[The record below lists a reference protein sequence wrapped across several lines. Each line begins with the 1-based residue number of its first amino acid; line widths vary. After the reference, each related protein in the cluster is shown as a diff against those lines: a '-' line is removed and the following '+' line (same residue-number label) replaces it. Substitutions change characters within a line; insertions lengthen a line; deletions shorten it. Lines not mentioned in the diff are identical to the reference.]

1 MYEQTK
7 INLNVNKVHH
17 FFSGSSNRLHVAVHQ
32 LGNRSKTT
40 LKYGENIKVACVA
53 QLSVSLM
60 FVSHFLFSVIFYC
73 TDPQKHSLFVFMI
86 KKQNVVDGDIIYTS
100 VF

>member
-1 MYEQTK
+1 M
-7 INLNVNKVHH
+7 NKQKLTLMLIR
-17 FFSGSSNRLHVAVHQ
+17 FTIFSGSSNRLHVAVHQ

-40 LKYGENIKVACVA
+40 LKYGENIKVARVA
-53 QLSVSLM
+53 QSSVSLM
-60 FVSHFLFSVIFYC
+60 FVSHFLFSVIFLLYRP
-73 TDPQKHSLFVFMI
+73 TATQNLFVFTI